1 MHPIFLNQ
9 LLLPVLVCCPHV
21 DQDQCTTF
29 VWGEST
35 KIKLNTPFEKYD
47 FILREQIFYMS
58 NGNVPRGE
66 VNTPNLNRTYPHP
79 TSCLS
84 WAVFKDWIKRP
95 QTLTHCFILK
105 ALDTFGNC
113 QRPVFL
119 LGVPQHMHKI
129 TNLRKIL
136 AQLVFEFA
144 RE

>member
-1 MHPIFLNQ
+1 
-9 LLLPVLVCCPHV
+9 
-21 DQDQCTTF
+21 
-29 VWGEST
+29 
-35 KIKLNTPFEKYD
+35 
-47 FILREQIFYMS
+47 MS

-129 TNLRKIL
+129 TNLRKIWL
-136 AQLVFEFA
+136 NWSLNLQGNNERRKKHLLHYFVCFQIVIKRLQLKSFLLFELEITSFSKTA
-144 RE
+144 